1 MGHTTLPQRTAP
13 TYPLG
18 MRAIWLLPVLLAPG
32 ASAQMAAPA
41 AQARAGVAAFA
52 AARDARRD
60 AALAAYGLSSEKIE
74 VRCGGKPCPDARRQ
88 EVLSTLSGLLSRMP
102 KLVTPARPAKLVWED
117 GAPSADGT
125 TGGDGTVTLYA
136 PAGKDM
142 GAILAHELAHVLE
155 SVEPA
160 VYNGF
165 LTLRHDTQAYR
176 DALAEFWVEVWRA
189 RGPEDDDSRPLS
201 PRARQK
207 LAALRLPRRHAE
219 DLHAAKS
226 GREYW
231 AVSVELVYI
240 PWAAGREESL
250 DAFMTPEEAAYLKKR
265 F

>member
-1 MGHTTLPQRTAP
+1 
-13 TYPLG
+13 
-18 MRAIWLLPVLLAPG
+18 MRALWLLPLLLSPT
-32 ASAQMAAPA
+32 ASAQLAAPA
-41 AQARAGVAAFA
+41 AQARAGIAAFA

-60 AALAAYGLSSEKIE
+60 AALEAFGLSSEKIE
-74 VRCGGKPCPDARRQ
+74 VRCGGKPCAEERRQ
-88 EVLSTLSGLLSRMP
+88 EVLATLSSLLSRMP
-102 KLVTPARPAKLVWED
+102 RLVSPARPAKIVWED
-117 GAPSADGT
+117 QAPSADGT

-155 SVEPA
+155 SADPA

-165 LTLRHDTQAYR
+165 LALRHDTQPYR
-176 DALAEFWVEVWRA
+176 DALAEFWVEVWRS
-189 RGPEDDDSRPLS
+189 RGPEDDESRPLS
-201 PRARQK
+201 PRARQR

-240 PWAAGREESL
+240 PWAAGREEPL
-250 DAFMTPEEAAYLKKR
+250 DAFMTPEEAAYLKMR

>member
-1 MGHTTLPQRTAP
+1 MGRP
-13 TYPLG
+13 TVRSDNARRYPSS
-18 MRAIWLLPVLLAPG
+18 MRALWLLPFLLAPP
-32 ASAQMAAPA
+32 ASAQLAAPA
-41 AQARAGVAAFA
+41 AQARAGVAAFT
-52 AARDARRD
+52 AARDARRG
-60 AALAAYGLSSEKIE
+60 AALAAFGLSPEKIE
-74 VRCGGKPCPDARRQ
+74 VRCGGKPCPDARRH

-102 KLVTPARPAKLVWED
+102 KLVAPARPAKLVWED
-117 GAPSADGT
+117 KAPSADGT
-125 TGGDGTVTLYA
+125 TGGDGTVTLNV
-136 PAGKDM
+136 PEGNDM

-155 SVEPA
+155 SFEPSI
-160 VYNGF
+160 YNGF
-165 LTLRHDTQAYR
+165 LALRHDTQAYR
-176 DALAEFWVEVWRA
+176 DALAEFWVEVWRS

-240 PWAAGREESL
+240 PWAAGREETL